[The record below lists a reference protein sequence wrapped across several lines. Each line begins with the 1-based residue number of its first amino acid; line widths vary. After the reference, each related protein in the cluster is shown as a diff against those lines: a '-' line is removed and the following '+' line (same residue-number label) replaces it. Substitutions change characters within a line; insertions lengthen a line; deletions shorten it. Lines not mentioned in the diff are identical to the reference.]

1 MSESNL
7 DLVRRATAAFN
18 DGELDAWAEYY
29 DPDVVY
35 EDRNNGPGQAPVI
48 HGFPALRRLVEE
60 WRETMADFRLD
71 IEELVAVDDAV
82 VAKVTYRGTGKGSQL
97 AIEFPMVDVSW
108 WGGGRVTYYLSGLES
123 LEEGRRAVEED
134 RRVKTA

>member
-7 DLVRRATAAFN
+7 DLVRRASAAFN
-18 DGELDAWAEYY
+18 EGDLDAWAEYY
-29 DPDVVY
+29 EPDVVY

-48 HGFPALRRLVEE
+48 HGFPALRRLVDE

-82 VAKVTYRGTGKGSQL
+82 LARVTYRGTGEGSQL
-97 AIEFPMVDVSW
+97 AVEFPMVDISW
-108 WGGGRVTYYLSGLES
+108 WVEGKVTYYLSGLET

-134 RRVKTA
+134 LRVQTR